1 MSPVSIRT
9 SQSAPGQPKLWILL
23 VGANHYQDE
32 SLPSLQYSALDCQ
45 GLGEALAEA
54 KLAFPQKQLVIHHDF
69 AELPPRLETVRN
81 SLNQIVSAAKPQDT
95 VLLYFSGHGLL
106 DRESQQ
112 AILCLQDTE
121 KNDPLHTGLS
131 LPELLNLLGNCKAGQ
146 QLIWLDACHSGSMML
161 RGQPVERLDSSQS
174 SSSMLAGSRGKIEA
188 EPNPGASLLNPSSQL
203 VDVLQKR
210 AAQSQGFYALLSCDR
225 AQRSW
230 EFPQLG
236 HGVFTYY
243 LMRGLLGEA
252 ADQQGVIDA
261 DGLYKYVYHKTLQY
275 IDKTNQQLRLINQQ
289 KRSRGETKL
298 HPEYPLQTPKR
309 IVEGVG
315 ELILGLKPTGAG
327 LKPSRL
333 AVVVE
338 GLSGGENS
346 LALSKL
352 LRQEGNF
359 QLEYWHRHAK
369 THSEVRAAI
378 QNCLRSHVAVAG
390 ESQSETESRHT
401 PAVADTEIAFLYL
414 RGRIERTLEGE
425 VWLVLSE
432 EVRLSSSWLRQ
443 ELRRSKTAQQIVIL
457 DCPGASSLSDWLEN
471 LQLKPEGG
479 QLLIA
484 AAAPAEHPERFAQ
497 ALLETLQTA
506 DRQVGLPVAGWI
518 SRLQINLAG
527 TGIALHIWLSDAKD
541 VIEII
546 PGKIGWREGE
556 TAAGDVGVCP
566 YMGLQAF
573 EENDAQFFYGRE
585 SLTQQLVSELNS
597 RAFLAVVGASGSGK
611 SSVVHAGLI
620 AQLQQGVQLPG
631 SDSWWI
637 ESFRPGARPLQ
648 ALSCRLAGAG
658 TEEERAKEQMQLEGM
673 LYEGVDG
680 FVCWLR
686 SRPEPMV
693 VLVADQFE
701 ELFTLATASDR
712 QNFLDIL
719 LGALDCAGD
728 RFKLVLVLR
737 ADFITSGLE
746 VPALAGLLQ
755 QSSLFVPPYLTAD
768 DYRQAI
774 VKPAEKVGLNI
785 EPALVDVLLQEL
797 NGSPGDLPL
806 LQFVLEQL
814 WECRQGG
821 ELTLEAYHQKIGG
834 LQGALE
840 RKAQAVYDSLE
851 PEAQACAQW
860 IFLALTHLGEGKED
874 TRRRAL
880 KSELAVRKYPADL
893 VERTL
898 QALTAAKL
906 IVMSAESEEAAVG
919 SSRDADATPQE
930 SEDQILE
937 KMKQEVTV
945 EVAHEILIRH
955 WSTLRW
961 WLEENRARLRVQRQ
975 LAQSAL
981 LWKQSGRQSD
991 FLLGGVR
998 LAEAEDI
1005 YVHYTDELSEDVRR
1019 FVEACLEERKRQQF
1033 EDRRRLRQARTAVG
1047 VISVLAVGALGLGY
1061 FAYQQNLEA
1070 QRQSQKAQ
1078 LGEIKALNPLSE
1090 NNFLLHKQLDAL
1102 VAGVKAGRQIE
1113 RMKRVGN
1120 LLVSVP
1126 AETQGETVR
1135 VLGKVIYDI
1144 QERNRLEQHSDQV
1157 YSVAFSP
1164 DGQTIASASR
1174 DKSVILWHSNGK
1186 LLRILTGHR
1195 GGVRAVSFSPDCKIV
1210 ASASGDQTII
1220 LWNTSDGKLLITLPG
1235 HKDGVNSV
1243 SFSRDGQKVVSASDD
1258 KTIKLWRTKDGKII
1272 KTLKGHSDSVKSARF
1287 SPDGK
1292 TIVSAS
1298 ADGTIKLWRTS
1309 DGKLLKTLK
1318 GHSGSV
1324 NSASFS
1330 PDGKLIASAG
1340 TDKTVKLWRGS
1351 DLSLMRTFKGHN
1363 DAVNSVSFSL
1373 DGQTIVSA
1381 SRDLTVKLWKIS
1393 DDSLPSTFDGHS
1405 AEVWDAS
1412 FSPDG
1417 QMIAS
1422 ASMDKTIKLWKPI
1435 DSFLVRHGERVYS
1448 VSFSPDSREFASASK
1463 DNSIKIWSSDGKP
1476 LRTLKGHTDPVSSVS
1491 FSGDGT
1497 LVASGSADET
1507 VKLWRRSDG
1516 SLLYTLRGHRDGV
1529 KSVSFSPDGQ
1539 IVAAASNDGTVKLWR
1554 TKDGSLLHTI
1564 RGHTSQVNS
1573 VSFSPDGNTIASAS
1587 TDRTVKL
1594 WSRDGRLQHTQ
1605 LDHKESVNSVSFSP
1619 DGKIIASA
1627 SNDKT
1632 VKLWHRDGQ
1641 LFNTLQPH
1649 SDFVW
1654 DARFSPDGKTLASAG
1669 EDRTVKLW
1677 RISDGQLLR
1686 TLSGYNN
1693 GVISI
1698 SFSPDGHKIATASL
1712 DGTVK
1717 IWNIDTRQLQPLV
1730 LDSLLRRACDWLGD
1744 YLQTNPKVSQQERQ
1758 LCQGFRAN

>member
-9 SQSAPGQPKLWILL
+9 SQSAQGLKTGQAKLWILL

-54 KLAFPQKQLVIHHDF
+54 TLAFPQKQLVIHHDF
-69 AELPPRLETVRN
+69 AVLPPRLEAVRN
-81 SLNQIVSAAKPQDT
+81 SLKQIVSAAKPQDT
-95 VLLYFSGHGLL
+95 VLFYFSGHGLL

-112 AILCLQDTE
+112 AILCLQDTQ
-121 KNDPLHTGLS
+121 KDDPLNTGLS

-161 RGQPVERLDSSQS
+161 RGHPVERSDSAQS
-174 SSSMLAGSRGKIEA
+174 SGSMLVGSRGEREA

-243 LMRGLLGEA
+243 LMRGLQGEA

-315 ELILGLKPTGAG
+315 ELILGLKPTGAN
-327 LKPSRL
+327 LNPSRL

-390 ESQSETESRHT
+390 ESQSEAESRHT
-401 PAVADTEIAFLYL
+401 PAVADTETALLYF

-432 EVRLSSSWLRQ
+432 ELRLSSSWLRQ

-457 DCPGASSLSDWLEN
+457 DCPGASSLSEWLEN

-484 AAAPAEHPERFAQ
+484 AAAPAENPERFAQ

-573 EENDAQFFYGRE
+573 GEEDAQFFYGRE
-585 SLTQQLVSELNS
+585 TLTQHLVSELNR

-631 SDSWWI
+631 SDSWWV

-648 ALSCRLAGAG
+648 ALYCRLAGAG
-658 TEEERAKEQMQLEGM
+658 TEEERAKEQMQLEGI
-673 LYEGVDG
+673 LYQGVEG

-693 VLVADQFE
+693 VLIADQFE
-701 ELFTLATASDR
+701 EVFTLATPSDR
-712 QNFLDIL
+712 QHFLDIL

-737 ADFITSGLE
+737 ADFITSCLE
-746 VPALAGLLQ
+746 VPALAKLLQ
-755 QSSLFVPPYLTAD
+755 QSSVLVPPYLTAD
-768 DYRQAI
+768 DYRRAI
-774 VKPAEKVGLNI
+774 VKPAEKVGLKV
-785 EPALVDVLLQEL
+785 EQALVDVLLQEL
-797 NGSPGDLPL
+797 NRSPGDLPV

-821 ELTLEAYHQKIGG
+821 ELTLEAYHKKIGG

-840 RKAQAVYDSLE
+840 RKAQAVYDSLD

-860 IFLALTHLGEGKED
+860 IFLALTQLGEGKED

-880 KSELAVRKYPADL
+880 KSELTVKKYPAGL

-906 IVMSAESEEAAVG
+906 IVMSAESDEAAVG
-919 SSRDADATPQE
+919 SSRDADASRLEP
-930 SEDQILE
+930 EDQILE
-937 KMKQEVTV
+937 QMKQEVTV

-981 LWKQSGRQSD
+981 LWKQSGRQPD
-991 FLLGGVR
+991 FLLRGVR
-998 LAEAEDI
+998 LAEAEDM
-1005 YVHYTDELSEDVRR
+1005 YVHYTDELWEDVLL
-1019 FVEACLEERKRQQF
+1019 FVAACLEERKRQQL
-1033 EDRRRLRQARTAVG
+1033 EDRRRLIEARMAR
-1047 VISVLAVGALGLGY
+1047 VISVIAVGALGLGG
-1061 FAYQQNLEA
+1061 FAYQQSK
-1070 QRQSQKAQ
+1070 QAQ
-1078 LGEIKALNPLSE
+1078 LGEIKALNASAT
-1090 NNFLLHKQLDAL
+1090 NYLLPPKQLNAL

-1113 RMKRVGN
+1113 RMKRFGN
-1120 LLVSVP
+1120 VLVSVP
-1126 AETQGETVR
+1126 ADTQGETVR
-1135 VLGKVIYDI
+1135 VLEKVVYNI
-1144 QERNRLEQHSDQV
+1144 QEYNRLEQHSDQV

-1174 DKSVILWHSNGK
+1174 DKTVILWHRNGK
-1186 LLRILTGHR
+1186 LLRTLTGHS
-1195 GGVRAVSFSPDCKIV
+1195 GGVRGVSFSPDGQIV
-1210 ASASGDQTII
+1210 ASASGDKTIK
-1220 LWNTSDGKLLITLPG
+1220 LWNTSDGKLLRTLQG
-1235 HKDGVNSV
+1235 HKKGVNSV
-1243 SFSRDGQKVVSASDD
+1243 SFSRDGKIIVSASDD
-1258 KTIKLWRTKDGKII
+1258 STIKLWRTSDGQLIRTITGDK
-1272 KTLKGHSDSVKSARF
+1272 DSVNSASF

-1292 TIVSAS
+1292 IIVSAS
-1298 ADGTIKLWRTS
+1298 DDSTIKLWRTS

-1324 NSASFS
+1324 KSANFS
-1330 PDGKLIASAG
+1330 PDGKLIASAAA
-1340 TDKTVKLWRGS
+1340 DKTVKLWRSS
-1351 DLSLMRTFKGHN
+1351 DGFLVRSITAHN
-1363 DAVNSVSFSL
+1363 AEINSVSFSP
-1373 DGQTIVSA
+1373 DGQTLVSA
-1381 SRDLTVKLWKIS
+1381 SRDRTIKLWNS
-1393 DDSLPSTFDGHS
+1393 SNGSLLSTFEGHS

-1417 QMIAS
+1417 QTIAS
-1422 ASMDKTIKLWKPI
+1422 ASMDTTIKLWRRS
-1435 DSFLVRHGERVYS
+1435 DSLLVTHGEKVYS

-1491 FSGDGT
+1491 FSRDGT
-1497 LVASGSADET
+1497 LVASGSADGT

-1529 KSVSFSPDGQ
+1529 MSVSFSPDGQ
-1539 IVAAASNDGTVKLWR
+1539 IVAAASNDGTVKLWK
-1554 TKDGSLLHTI
+1554 TKDGSLLHTLP
-1564 RGHTSQVNS
+1564 GHSPVNS
-1573 VSFSPDGNTIASAS
+1573 VSFSPDGYTLATASY
-1587 TDRTVKL
+1587 DGKVIL
-1594 WSRDGRLQHTQ
+1594 WSSDGRLLNTL

-1619 DGKIIASA
+1619 DGNTLASA

-1641 LFNTLQPH
+1641 LLNTLHPH
-1649 SDFVW
+1649 SDSVW
-1654 DARFSPDGKTLASAG
+1654 DARFSPDGKTLASAS

-1677 RISDGQLLR
+1677 RISDGKLLR

-1717 IWNIDTRQLQPLV
+1717 IWNIDTTQLQPLV

-1758 LCQGFRAN
+1758 LCQRFRAN